1 MFKHILVATDLSPKA
16 RLATQKALDLAKMFS
31 AKITFL
37 SASSEFLNKE
47 EMMMARVSVSK
58 LEKGNRDV
66 ATGVREE
73 MKRVV
78 AELSAEGV
86 NAAYKLAE
94 GDADEEIVEFATK
107 NGVDLIVMGTNGRDS
122 IGDHMFGS
130 TAEKVVRNAPCA
142 VMVVPR

>member
-1 MFKHILVATDLSPKA
+1 MFNHILVATDLSPKA

-37 SASSEFLNKE
+37 SASSEFMSKE
-47 EMMMARVSVSK
+47 EMMMARVSVSQ

-94 GDADEEIVEFATK
+94 GDADEEIVEFAVK